1 MMSISVRIPTPLRQY
16 TNGQSTVSVEGS
28 TVNEAIQSLVTSY
41 PNIKSKLLEES
52 GAVRR
57 YVRLFANS
65 RDIREQQDME
75 TAVREGDEISIV
87 PAIAGGAH

>member
-1 MMSISVRIPTPLRQY
+1 MSISVRIPTPLRQY